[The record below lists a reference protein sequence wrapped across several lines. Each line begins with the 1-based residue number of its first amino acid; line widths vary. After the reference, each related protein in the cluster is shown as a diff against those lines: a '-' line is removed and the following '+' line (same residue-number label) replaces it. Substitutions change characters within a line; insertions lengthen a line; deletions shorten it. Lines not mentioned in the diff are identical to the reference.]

1 MQIRHVSQRDAVALL
16 DLLGELGYPTGAV
29 SLAARLER
37 IEEDP
42 SYSAW
47 TVETDDGR
55 LLGLA
60 GGHLMRPL
68 EEDTCVAQL
77 IILVVSQAAK
87 RTGVGR
93 SLVEAFER
101 WAIQAGAGRVV
112 VTSGAQRSD
121 AHEFYRHL
129 GFKETGKRFGKPL
142 DSPSD

>member
-1 MQIRHVSQRDAVALL
+1 
-16 DLLGELGYPTGAV
+16 
-29 SLAARLER
+29 
-37 IEEDP
+37 
-42 SYSAW
+42 
-47 TVETDDGR
+47 
-55 LLGLA
+55 
-60 GGHLMRPL
+60 MRPL

>member
-1 MQIRHVSQRDAVALL
+1 MQLRHVSKRDAVALL
-16 DLLGELGYPTGAV
+16 DLLGELGYPTSAL

-37 IEEDP
+37 IEGDP

-55 LLGLA
+55 LLGLV

-68 EEDTCVAQL
+68 EEDACVAQL
-77 IILVVSQAAK
+77 IILVVSRAA
-87 RTGVGR
+87 RGTGVGR

-101 WAIQAGAGRVV
+101 WATQAGAGRAV
-112 VTSGAQRSD
+112 VTSGAHRSD
-121 AHEFYRHL
+121 AHGFYRHL

-142 DSPSD
+142 DSLSD